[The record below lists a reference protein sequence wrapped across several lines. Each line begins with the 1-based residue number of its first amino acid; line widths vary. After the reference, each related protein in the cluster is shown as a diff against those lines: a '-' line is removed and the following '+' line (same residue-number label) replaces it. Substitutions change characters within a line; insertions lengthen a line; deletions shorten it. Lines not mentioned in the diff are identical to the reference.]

1 MEAIFITLQNA
12 AMYRQASAMGPRD
25 NNDDEGINAI
35 DEDSVTTVAQS
46 GKE

>member
-1 MEAIFITLQNA
+1 MF
-12 AMYRQASAMGPRD
+12 RQATAMGPRD

-35 DEDSVTTVAQS
+35 GEDSETTVAQS